1 MEEHLIENNVQTRR
15 PVAAW
20 PPTVMNAPLPQRS
33 PLPNGSDVPFQ
44 NVKSVTVVKDSASTL
59 AGTSLSPLHLLSQC
73 SSIPPQAAA
82 RKPRQGELSWSGIS
96 TTLPDWT
103 GQEQS
108 SERPGFRSWREHAPC
123 ESEGDEVNG
132 WGVRRQ

>member
-20 PPTVMNAPLPQRS
+20 PPTVMNAPWSQQRS
-33 PLPNGSDVPFQ
+33 PMPNDVPFQ
-44 NVKSVTVVKDSASTL
+44 NLNSVTVVKGSASTL

-82 RKPRQGELSWSGIS
+82 RKPRQRELSRSGIS